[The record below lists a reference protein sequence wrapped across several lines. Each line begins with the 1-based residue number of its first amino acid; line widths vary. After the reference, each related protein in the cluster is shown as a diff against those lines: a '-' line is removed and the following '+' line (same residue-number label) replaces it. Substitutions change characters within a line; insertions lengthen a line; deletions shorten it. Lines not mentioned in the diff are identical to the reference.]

1 MGFAA
6 LSSCPVRRWWQMRC
20 RSTCR
25 TTGHSIRDRASEWL
39 PFLVGVSLLAG
50 ALFYWGKSSALA
62 EEKDLKPVRC
72 LIITG
77 EDYPGHKW
85 KETTPVLKRALQE
98 GQLIAV
104 DVIED
109 LTLLRTDKP
118 FQYQVL
124 VLHFK
129 NYDPNVPGE
138 KALENLEG
146 FVRRGGGLVLVHFA
160 CGAFQEFKDRFVKLV
175 GRVWD
180 PQLRAHDPYGRFT
193 VRIADQG
200 HPITRGLEDF
210 ETTDEL
216 YTCLTGEVPVR
227 ILAVARSQVDGK
239 DYPMAFVLEV
249 EHGRVF
255 HCVLGHDIRALQ
267 TESVQELYRRAV
279 LWCAG
284 RLDGEGAHPA
294 KTNPE

>member
-1 MGFAA
+1 MASLPL
-6 LSSCPVRRWWQMRC
+6 LSLPARPRRHIWWCATSRKRGYSTVVPNRK
-20 RSTCR
+20 RS
-25 TTGHSIRDRASEWL
+25 AML
-39 PFLVGVSLLAG
+39 LVVSLLVG
-50 ALFYWGKSSALA
+50 GFFCFGKRPGLA
-62 EEKDLKPVRC
+62 EENNLKPVRC
-72 LIITG
+72 LVVTG

-85 KETTPVLKRALQE
+85 KETTPVLKKALEE
-98 GQLIAV
+98 GQLVEV

-109 LTLLRTDKP
+109 LTLLRTEKP

-129 NYDPNVPGE
+129 NYDPNIPGE

-146 FVRRGGGLVLVHFA
+146 FVRDGGGLVLVHFA
-160 CGAFQEFKDRFVKLV
+160 CGAFQEFKDRFVKLA

-180 PQLRAHDPYGRFT
+180 PQLRAHDPYGQFT
-193 VRIADQG
+193 VRITDHK

-216 YTCLTGEVPVR
+216 YTCLAGEVPVR
-227 ILAVARSQVDGK
+227 ILAVARSRVDGK

-249 EHGRVF
+249 GKGRVF
-255 HCVLGHDIRALQ
+255 HCVLGHDTQAL
-267 TESVQELYRRAV
+267 ESGRVQELYRRAV

-284 RLDGEGAHPA
+284 RRDGADSHPGKTGA
-294 KTNPE
+294 E